1 MCCLTHLL
9 TWLNKQQVKTRA
21 SLDSLEKGQLP
32 AEKVKEEK
40 KRKEK
45 KGMLSGLFKRKDKKH
60 KDDVEDP
67 LLGDSQ
73 PFKDSSESL
82 VPEGKQSAKL
92 TPHQAQK
99 TSLEETQAS
108 KGTPQQPQ
116 RQSSKLHKAQPTKQP
131 PSVKS
136 PPRPEQPSEKVTLKE
151 KGAAEPQPDRALSS
165 IVEGVSSAPTSQSK
179 EPPAPDVT
187 TPPEGRDTVQPRPDE
202 SKMKEPS
209 KFPDAVLPPRPSNQD
224 TSKEILQESI
234 TPASDSPQPHSGAEK
249 LKTPQQRMPLEGS
262 DSSPDTEQ
270 SLHSLVATKI
280 EQAPDAKVEASK
292 ERLSES
298 PVQVDVPHH
307 LHTQR
312 TPPLITD
319 DSSREEIHPSPRSPA
334 STPELVEAPHLNDH
348 EGTPASADHSS
359 GNPPIWS
366 DASLRAYLEDGSD
379 IRDLLILV
387 HHKPDPKPADPDH
400 PIVKNLFQEERR
412 QLREISDELDN
423 LMVNYRARKSKIP
436 NR

>member
-92 TPHQAQK
+92 APHQAQK
-99 TSLEETQAS
+99 NSLEETQAS

-136 PPRPEQPSEKVTLKE
+136 PPRSEQPSQKVTLKE
-151 KGAAEPQPDRALSS
+151 KGAAEPRPDKALSS

-179 EPPAPDVT
+179 ESPALDVIT
-187 TPPEGRDTVQPRPDE
+187 SSEGKDSVQSRPDE

-209 KFPDAVLPPRPSNQD
+209 KFPDADLPPRPSNQD
-224 TSKEILQESI
+224 TPKEILQESI

-280 EQAPDAKVEASK
+280 EQPPEAKVEASK

-319 DSSREEIHPSPRSPA
+319 DSSREEIHSSPRSPA
-334 STPELVEAPHLNDH
+334 STPELVEAPLLNDR